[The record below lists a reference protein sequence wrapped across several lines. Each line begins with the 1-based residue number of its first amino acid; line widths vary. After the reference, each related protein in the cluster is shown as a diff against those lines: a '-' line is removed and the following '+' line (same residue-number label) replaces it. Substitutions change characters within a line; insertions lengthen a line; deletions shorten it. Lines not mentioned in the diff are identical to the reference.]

1 MTVPPAL
8 AGSITWLRAL
18 RCGAFFIEARYP
30 GKGRHMKNIIKCMIV
45 TAEDEEKEIADMLRN
60 DLYVTGQIENEA
72 TAGESDEDI
81 WELTP
86 AEELSMKISF
96 ELAFIA
102 ADSFSEMVDGME
114 IELIESIIRRLKFSD
129 YKTAVRM
136 LQTMFV
142 LVVRALFLSVFT
154 NCVNIFCKKSR
165 FLRLRTIMPL
175 TRLLF

>member
-1 MTVPPAL
+1 
-8 AGSITWLRAL
+8 
-18 RCGAFFIEARYP
+18 
-30 GKGRHMKNIIKCMIV
+30 MKNIIKCMIV